1 MEMRRSTGLNITMK
15 TRFVPGLALAII
27 LFALFSPGKAV
38 ARVAHN
44 GAAEHAIRDVL
55 RRQVQAWNRG
65 DVDAF
70 MNGYARSDKTTF
82 VSGDDVHHGW
92 NVVLERY
99 KKRYPDKARMGTL
112 AFSDLDISTL
122 SPDAAVASGQWHLK
136 RAHDNPH
143 GRFTLILCRLPEGWR
158 IVHDHTSSAEPKK

>member
-1 MEMRRSTGLNITMK
+1 MK
-15 TRFVPGLALAII
+15 PRFVPGLALAIG

-38 ARVAHN
+38 ARVADE
-44 GAAEHAIRDVL
+44 GDAEHAIRDVL
-55 RRQVQAWNRG
+55 RQQVEAWNRG

-92 NVVLERY
+92 DVVRERY

-112 AFSDLDISTL
+112 VFRDLEIHTL
-122 SPDAAVASGQWHLK
+122 SSDAALASGRWHLH
-136 RAHDNPH
+136 RANDDPQ
-143 GRFTLILCRLPEGWR
+143 GRFTLIFRRLPEGWR